1 MKIGTH
7 IAWILVLVG
16 ALNWGLVGW
25 FDWNLVSFLFGEMSF
40 FSRLIYGLVGL
51 SSLWIIFDRLYGK
64 DVKE

>member
-1 MKIGTH
+1 MKILTH
-7 IAWILVLVG
+7 IALILVLVG

-51 SSLWIIFDRLYGK
+51 SSLWIVFDWIYGK
-64 DVKE
+64 GIKE